1 MEGGGSG
8 VCVVCVCVW
17 GGGYNKLSLKVP
29 VSHIET
35 MVG

>member
-1 MEGGGSG
+1 MERGSG
-8 VCVVCVCVW
+8 GVSVCC
-17 GGGYNKLSLKVP
+17 GGYNKLSLKVP